1 MHIAQVFQNLWLK
14 AEGTLLSSD
23 NHYADFSVGIQDMVL
38 LSYLNL
44 LSYLIGNKH
53 VIIQEIRFK
62 KYNSIRANEQTI
74 LTHKTD

>member
-1 MHIAQVFQNLWLK
+1 MCIAQAFQNLWLK
-14 AEGTLLSSD
+14 AEGTLLSRE

-62 KYNSIRANEQTI
+62 KHNSIRANEQTI